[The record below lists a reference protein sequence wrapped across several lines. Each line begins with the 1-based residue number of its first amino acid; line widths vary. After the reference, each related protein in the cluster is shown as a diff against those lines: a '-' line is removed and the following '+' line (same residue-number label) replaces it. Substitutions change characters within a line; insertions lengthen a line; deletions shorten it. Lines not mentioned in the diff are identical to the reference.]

1 MFVQRFYCQTYLRV
15 TINTVILGKR
25 YSKDMAS
32 FKKRKFDE
40 DELEMDIKSSSS
52 SSSSS
57 MKKKEEKKEKVE
69 TVGLFELFKFS
80 DSVDKFFI
88 FFGMINAV
96 LCGAVFPIMFYIFGD
111 LTDVFS
117 QFDNPTTTMSTDQL
131 MDKVLEI
138 VYQMCAIGGAMWVT
152 HYLFVACLNYTA
164 ERQVL
169 RIRKEFFRAVL
180 RQDLAWYDTTT
191 TTEFATRMTEDLNK
205 MQVCS
210 W

>member
-1 MFVQRFYCQTYLRV
+1 
-15 TINTVILGKR
+15 
-25 YSKDMAS
+25 MAS

-40 DELEMDIKSSSS
+40 DELELEISSTRSSSS
-52 SSSSS
+52 S
-57 MKKKEEKKEKVE
+57 KKEKEKKEKVE

-80 DSVDKFFI
+80 DSLDKFFI
-88 FFGMINAV
+88 FFGLINAV

-117 QFDNPTTTMSTDQL
+117 QFDNPTTTMSNDQL
-131 MDKVLEI
+131 MDRVLVI
-138 VYQMCAIGGAMWVT
+138 VYQMCAIGGAMWIT
-152 HYLFVACLNYTA
+152 HYLFVASLNYTA

-205 MQVCS
+205 MQVRVGN
-210 W
+210 